1 MINYL
6 KSELYRMSQVK
17 STYILPLGMA
27 LMLFFMVVMVVANPV
42 DDRSNSELLFF
53 TVSNLLFVVPLQ
65 IPLLTQT
72 IFADEHGNGTFKN
85 SVSYG
90 VSRTT
95 LYFGKL
101 ILTLV
106 VPMIYFSLAIGVF
119 LLSANLMIDI
129 EPADQAAFLDGLLR
143 GVPALL
149 ALLFFSNLLSFVV
162 KKISVQWSVFFALAL
177 AFPGMLIWMGSVTGW
192 PFLGVLFDHT
202 PFGIIL
208 TLNMTTLL
216 GDTVTWGTLLSV
228 MAGYGLVST
237 VIGLVSFKKQDI

>member
-1 MINYL
+1 
-6 KSELYRMSQVK
+6 
-17 STYILPLGMA
+17 
-27 LMLFFMVVMVVANPV
+27 MVVLVVAEPV
-42 DDRSNSELLFF
+42 VNRSDSELLFF
-53 TVSNLLFVVPLQ
+53 TVSNMLFVVPLQ

-72 IFADEHGNGTFKN
+72 IFADEYGNGTFKN

-106 VPMIYFSLAIGVF
+106 VPMIYFSIAIGVF
-119 LLSANLMIDI
+119 LLSANVLLEIDPT
-129 EPADQAAFLDGLLR
+129 EQTAFLDGLLR
-143 GVPALL
+143 GVPAIL

-162 KKISVQWSVFFALAL
+162 KKISVQWSAFFALAL
-177 AFPGMLIWMGSVTGW
+177 AFPGMLVWVGSVTGW
-192 PFLGVLFDHT
+192 SFLGVLFNYT

-216 GDTVTWGTLLSV
+216 GETVSWGTLLYV
-228 MAGYGLVST
+228 MVGYGLAST
-237 VIGLVSFKKQDI
+237 AIGLFSFNKQAI